1 MSHIIFHST
10 KLTDVINEFIDK
22 YEELPA
28 NERKKI
34 IIDSQRFAKMAHIN
48 ATSPESIIA
57 GIFTATSI
65 LAQEVI
71 VTIPWDKNIF
81 NVYKSLCTDDSI
93 PYEAWFT
100 SSDNIPNEIDPNKV
114 SIKNGEN
121 GFNIKD
127 FNRKIE
133 SIDVMYIISIKTLTA
148 YEDKVNENEDT
159 CIQIDSTMLK
169 DIFNIKKEMK
179 PDTRINIISP
189 QIGAVTWSDYFKCI
203 EHFLIDNESNKK
215 IVCIEDMG
223 LDHFVNMMRNIFEP
237 YKSKIK
243 IITSCKTAVKFI

>member
-10 KLTDVINEFIDK
+10 KLTDGINEFIDK

-48 ATSPESIIA
+48 ATSPESIIS

-81 NVYKSLCTDDSI
+81 NVYKSLCTDDI

-100 SSDNIPNEIDPNKV
+100 SSDNVPNEIDSNKV

-121 GFNIKD
+121 EFNIKD
-127 FNRKIE
+127 F
-133 SIDVMYIISIKTLTA
+133 KTLTA
-148 YEDKVNENEDT
+148 YEDKVNENENT